1 MAWTDYRKAFD
12 SVLHSWVLK
21 VLDFFKVSLVLIN
34 FLRINMSMWETTH
47 QNGNF
52 KSNPTK
58 INSGIFQGDSLLLLL
73 FCLSLTPLSKEL
85 IWL

>member
-34 FLRINMSMWETTH
+34 FLRINMPMWETTH

-52 KSNPTK
+52 KSNPKK